1 MSLGGLNSGSSG
13 CGSLANELAQE
24 VSQLWLQETK
34 YIYSQVMDRGGI
46 RCPMRPYEHEH
57 DTRVFKRE
65 AKDKSKGQVYTA
77 LLLQFLHEMKR
88 GRSDDLGPVGLSSFI
103 RL

>member
-1 MSLGGLNSGSSG
+1 MNM
-13 CGSLANELAQE
+13 NN
-24 VSQLWLQETK
+24 
-34 YIYSQVMDRGGI
+34 
-46 RCPMRPYEHEH
+46 